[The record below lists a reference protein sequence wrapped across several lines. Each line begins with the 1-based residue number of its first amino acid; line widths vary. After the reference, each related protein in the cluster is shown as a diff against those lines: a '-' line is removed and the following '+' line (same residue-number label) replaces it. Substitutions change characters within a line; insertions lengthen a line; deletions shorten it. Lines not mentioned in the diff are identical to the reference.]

1 LFNVLIFSISYLVF
15 LQENPDGLIK
25 LFSLRSIVIFA
36 NQGLENEEKYMEK
49 IWNLKKQG
57 DPNEIKHL
65 SAALNV
71 NMTIARL
78 LVQRRITTF
87 NEAKAF
93 FRPRL
98 SDLLDPFLMKDMDKA
113 VARLELAI
121 ANQEKV
127 LVYGDYDVDGTTS
140 VALMYTFL
148 KPRLNHIEY
157 YIPDRYSE
165 GYGVSPKSIDYAA
178 DNGFSLIIALDCG
191 IKAVD
196 KITDAKNRGLDFV
209 ICDHH
214 NPDDEVPPAIAVLDP
229 KQADCNYPYKELS
242 GCGVGF
248 KLLQAYCQ
256 KNEVEM
262 EEIYDLLD
270 LVVVSIASDIVPIT
284 GENRVLAYYGLKK
297 LNSNPGMGLQTIIN
311 LAGINGTE
319 ITISDIVFK
328 IGPRLNAS
336 GRIEHGKKSV
346 QILVS
351 IDEDK
356 SDTLGEEIDSFN
368 EIRKTLDR
376 DITQDALD
384 MIEKDPDMKNMNST
398 VLYNRDW
405 HKGVVGIVASRVTEQ
420 YYRPTIILTE
430 SNGMATG
437 SARSVK
443 DFDLYEAIGQCSDL
457 LESYGGHMYA
467 AGLTLRI
474 ENIPEFCRR
483 FEEIVTRQ
491 LTDLSQVQSIE
502 VDAKITLSEI
512 TPRFYRILKQFAPYG
527 PHNMTP
533 VFVTEDVFDAGTSRL
548 VGKNKEHL
556 KLDLVEPDV
565 NSGIF
570 PGIAFNQSDKF
581 DLITSGLPF
590 DVCYSITENEYRG
603 KTSLQLF
610 IRDIKKRDIF

>member
-1 LFNVLIFSISYLVF
+1 MIHELRTFNRYARFISHCNLY
-15 LQENPDGLIK
+15 IC
-25 LFSLRSIVIFA
+25 RSTAVNSQIHH
-36 NQGLENEEKYMEK
+36 MEK

-57 DPNEIKHL
+57 DQNELKHL

-71 NMTIARL
+71 NMVIARL
-78 LVQRRITTF
+78 LVQRGIKTY

-98 SDLLDPFLMKDMDKA
+98 SDLHDPFLMKDMGKA
-113 VARLELAI
+113 VERLERAI
-121 ANQEKV
+121 ENQEKV
-127 LVYGDYDVDGTTS
+127 IVYGDYDVDGTTS
-140 VALMYTFL
+140 VALMYSFL
-148 KPRLNHIEY
+148 KSRIEHIEY

-165 GYGVSPKSIDYAA
+165 GYGISPKSIDYAVS
-178 DNGFSLIIALDCG
+178 NGFTLVVALDCG

-196 KITDAKNRGLDFV
+196 KIANAKSRGLDFI

-214 NPDDEVPPAIAVLDP
+214 NPDDVVPDAEAVLDP
-229 KQADCNYPYKELS
+229 KQVDCNYPYKELS

-248 KLLQAYCQ
+248 KLAQAFCQ
-256 KNEVEM
+256 KNEIDP

-270 LVVVSIASDIVPIT
+270 LVAVSIASDIVPIT

-297 LNSNPGMGLQTIIN
+297 LNSNPGIGLQTIIN
-311 LAGINGTE
+311 LAGISGTE

-351 IDEDK
+351 KDEEKSDIIGEKIDE
-356 SDTLGEEIDSFN
+356 FN

-376 DITQDALD
+376 DITQEALD
-384 MIEKDPDMKNMNST
+384 MIENSEELQSMNST

-420 YYRPTIILTE
+420 FYRPTVILTE
-430 SNGMATG
+430 SNGLATG
-437 SARSVK
+437 SARSVR

-467 AGLTLRI
+467 AGLTMRI
-474 ENIPEFCRR
+474 ENIPEFKRR
-483 FEEIVTRQ
+483 FEEIVSSQ
-491 LTDLSQVQSIE
+491 ITDLQQTQTIE
-502 VDAKITLSEI
+502 VDAKIPLSEI
-512 TPRFYRILKQFAPYG
+512 TPRFFRILKQFAPFG
-527 PHNMTP
+527 PHNNAP

-548 VGKNKEHL
+548 VGKNQEHL

-570 PGIAFNQSDKF
+570 PGIAFNQSDAF
-581 DLITSGLPF
+581 DVITSGSPF
-590 DVCYSITENEYRG
+590 DVCYNIAENEYRG
-603 KTSLQLF
+603 KTNLQLF
-610 IRDIKKRDIF
+610 IKDIKKRDIF

>member
-1 LFNVLIFSISYLVF
+1 M
-15 LQENPDGLIK
+15 D
-25 LFSLRSIVIFA
+25 
-36 NQGLENEEKYMEK
+36 K

-57 DPNEIKHL
+57 DLNEVKHL

-71 NMTIARL
+71 NMVIARL
-78 LVQRRITTF
+78 LVQRGIKTF

-98 SDLLDPFLMKDMDKA
+98 SDLLNPFLMKDMDKA
-113 VARLELAI
+113 VFRIEQAI
-121 ANQEKV
+121 ANKEKV
-127 LVYGDYDVDGTTS
+127 IVYGDYDVDGTTS
-140 VALMYTFL
+140 VAMMYSFL
-148 KPRLNHIEY
+148 KSRIEQIEY

-165 GYGVSPKSIDYAA
+165 GYGISPKSINYAI
-178 DNGFSLIIALDCG
+178 DNGFTLMIALDCG

-196 KITDAKNRGLDFV
+196 KIADAKERGLDYI

-214 NPDDEVPPAIAVLDP
+214 NPGDEIPPAYAVLDP
-229 KQADCNYPYKELS
+229 KQPDCNYPNKELS

-256 KNEVEM
+256 KNNIEQD
-262 EEIYDLLD
+262 EIYDMLD
-270 LVVVSIASDIVPIT
+270 LLVVSIASDIVPIV
-284 GENRVLAYYGLKK
+284 GENRVMAYYGLKK
-297 LNSNPGMGLQTIIN
+297 LNTNPGIGLQTIIN
-311 LAGINGTE
+311 LAGIADTE

-351 IDEDK
+351 DDEEK
-356 SDTLGEEIDSFN
+356 SDLIGEEIDSFN

-376 DITQDALD
+376 DITLDALE
-384 MIEKDPDMKNMNST
+384 MIERSEELKNMNST

-420 YYRPTIILTE
+420 YYRPSIILTE
-430 SNGMATG
+430 SNGLATG
-437 SARSVK
+437 SARSVR
-443 DFDLYEAIGQCSDL
+443 DFDLYEAIGKCSDL

-467 AGLTLRI
+467 AGLTLKI
-474 ENIPEFCRR
+474 ENIPAFRKR
-483 FEEIVTRQ
+483 FEEIVTNQ
-491 LTDLSQVQSIE
+491 ITDMQQTQTIE

-512 TPRFYRILKQFAPYG
+512 TPRFYRILKQFAPFG
-527 PHNMTP
+527 PHNMSP
-533 VFVTEDVFDAGTSRL
+533 VFVTEDVYDAGTSRR
-548 VGKNKEHL
+548 VGKNMEHL

-570 PGIAFNQSDKF
+570 AGIAFNQSQAF
-581 DLITSGLPF
+581 DLITSGSPF
-590 DVCYSITENEYRG
+590 DICYSIAENDYRG
-603 KTSLQLF
+603 KTNLQLF
-610 IRDIKKRDIF
+610 IKDIKKRDIF

>member
-1 LFNVLIFSISYLVF
+1 M
-15 LQENPDGLIK
+15 DK
-25 LFSLRSIVIFA
+25 L
-36 NQGLENEEKYMEK
+36 
-49 IWNLKKQG
+49 WNLKKQC
-57 DPNEIKHL
+57 DQNEVKHL

-71 NMTIARL
+71 NMVIARL
-78 LVQRRITTF
+78 LVQRGIKTY

-98 SDLLDPFLMKDMDKA
+98 SDLHDPFLMKDMDKA
-113 VARLELAI
+113 VERLDRAV

-127 LVYGDYDVDGTTS
+127 IVYGDYDVDGTTS
-140 VALMYTFL
+140 VALMYLFL
-148 KPRLNHIEY
+148 KERIKEIEY

-165 GYGVSPKSIDYAA
+165 GYGISPKSIDYAVE
-178 DNGFSLIIALDCG
+178 NGYSLVVALDCG
-191 IKAVD
+191 IKAVE
-196 KITDAKNRGLDFV
+196 KIAKAKERGLDFI

-214 NPDDEVPPAIAVLDP
+214 NPGDKVPDAAAVLDP
-229 KQADCNYPYKELS
+229 KQPGCKYPYKELS

-248 KLLQAYCQ
+248 KLLQAYSK
-256 KNEVEM
+256 KNEIEY

-270 LVVVSIASDIVPIT
+270 LVAVSIAADIVPIT

-297 LNSNPGMGLQTIIN
+297 LNSNPGVGLQTIIN
-311 LAGINGTE
+311 FAGISGTE

-351 IDEDK
+351 DDEDK
-356 SDTLGEEIDSFN
+356 SDLLGEEIDSFN

-376 DITQDALD
+376 DITLDALD
-384 MIEKDPDMKNMNST
+384 MIEKSAELKSMNST

-420 YYRPTIILTE
+420 FYRPTIILTE
-430 SNGMATG
+430 SNGLATG
-437 SARSVK
+437 SARSVR

-467 AGLTLRI
+467 AGLTMKI
-474 ENIPEFCRR
+474 ENIPEFRRR

-491 LTDLSQVQSIE
+491 IKDKQQVQSID

-512 TPRFYRILKQFAPYG
+512 TPRFFRILKQFAPFG
-527 PHNMTP
+527 PHNMMP
-533 VFVTEDVFDAGTSRL
+533 IFVTEDVFDAGTSRL

-570 PGIAFNQSDKF
+570 PGIAFNQSEAY
-581 DLITSGLPF
+581 DLITSGSPF
-590 DVCYSITENEYRG
+590 DICYSVHENEYRG
-603 KTSLQLF
+603 KTNLQLY

>member
-1 LFNVLIFSISYLVF
+1 
-15 LQENPDGLIK
+15 
-25 LFSLRSIVIFA
+25 
-36 NQGLENEEKYMEK
+36 MER

-57 DPNEIKHL
+57 DQNEVKHL

-71 NMTIARL
+71 NMVIARL
-78 LVQRRITTF
+78 LVQRGITTF

-98 SDLLDPFLMKDMDKA
+98 SDLHDPFLMKDMDKA
-113 VARLELAI
+113 VVRLQQAI
-121 ANQEKV
+121 ENKEKV
-127 LVYGDYDVDGTTS
+127 IVYGDYDVDGTTS
-140 VALMYTFL
+140 VAMMYSFL
-148 KPRLNHIEY
+148 KPRIEEIEY

-165 GYGVSPKSIDYAA
+165 GYGISPKSIDYAVE
-178 DNGFSLIIALDCG
+178 NGYTLIVALDCG

-196 KITDAKNRGLDFV
+196 KIAKAKERGLDFI

-214 NPDDEVPPAIAVLDP
+214 NPDDEVPPAAAVLDP
-229 KQADCNYPYKELS
+229 KQSDCNYPYKELS

-256 KNEVEM
+256 KFELEF

-270 LVVVSIASDIVPIT
+270 LLVVSIASDIVPIT

-297 LNSNPGMGLQTIIN
+297 INSNPGIGLQTIIN
-311 LAGINGTE
+311 FAGLNGSE

-351 IDEDK
+351 NDEDK
-356 SDTLGEEIDSFN
+356 SDLLGEEIDSFN

-376 DITQDALD
+376 DITQEALD
-384 MIEKDPDMKNMNST
+384 MIEHDEDLKNMNGT

-405 HKGVVGIVASRVTEQ
+405 HKGVVGIVASRVTEK

-430 SNGMATG
+430 SNGLATG
-437 SARSVK
+437 SARSVR

-467 AGLTLRI
+467 AGLTMRI
-474 ENIPEFCRR
+474 ENIPEFKRR
-483 FEEIVTRQ
+483 FEDIVTRQ
-491 LTDLSQVQSIE
+491 ITDMQQTQTIE
-502 VDAKITLSEI
+502 IDAKIPLSEI
-512 TPRFYRILKQFAPYG
+512 TPRFYRILKQFAPFG

-533 VFVTEDVFDAGTSRL
+533 VFMTEDVFDAGTSRV
-548 VGKNKEHL
+548 VGKKEEHL

-570 PGIAFNQSDKF
+570 AGIAFNQSDAY
-581 DLITSGLPF
+581 DLISSGLPF
-590 DVCYSITENEYRG
+590 DICYSIAENEYRG
-603 KTSLQLF
+603 KKNLQLY
-610 IRDIKKRDIF
+610 IRDIKRRDIF

>member
-1 LFNVLIFSISYLVF
+1 M
-15 LQENPDGLIK
+15 D
-25 LFSLRSIVIFA
+25 R
-36 NQGLENEEKYMEK
+36 

-57 DPNEIKHL
+57 DQNEVKHL

-71 NMTIARL
+71 NMVIARL
-78 LVQRRITTF
+78 LVQRGIKTYP
-87 NEAKAF
+87 EAKAF

-98 SDLLDPFLMKDMDKA
+98 SDLHDPFLMKDMDKA
-113 VARLELAI
+113 VARLDKAVE
-121 ANQEKV
+121 NKEKV
-127 LVYGDYDVDGTTS
+127 IVYGDYDVDGTTS
-140 VALMYTFL
+140 VALMYSFL
-148 KPRLNHIEY
+148 KQRIKDIEY

-165 GYGVSPKSIDYAA
+165 GYGISPKSIDYAVEK
-178 DNGFSLIIALDCG
+178 GVTLIVALDCG
-191 IKAVD
+191 IKAVE
-196 KITDAKNRGLDFV
+196 KIAKAKERGIDFI

-214 NPDDEVPPAIAVLDP
+214 NPDDEVPPAVAVLDA
-229 KQADCNYPYKELS
+229 KQSDCNYPYKELS

-248 KLLQAYCQ
+248 KLLQGYC
-256 KNEVEM
+256 KKHDIDY

-270 LVVVSIASDIVPIT
+270 LVAVSIAADIVPIT

-297 LNSNPGMGLQTIIN
+297 LNSNPGIGLQTIIN
-311 LAGINGTE
+311 FAGISGTE

-351 IDEDK
+351 TDEDK
-356 SDTLGEEIDSFN
+356 SDLLGEEIDSFN

-384 MIEKDPDMKNMNST
+384 TIENSPEFKGKNST

-430 SNGMATG
+430 SNGLATG
-437 SARSVK
+437 SARSVR

-467 AGLTLRI
+467 AGLTMKI
-474 ENIPEFCRR
+474 ENIPEFRSR
-483 FEEIVTRQ
+483 FEEIVTKQ
-491 LTDLSQVQSIE
+491 ITDKQQIQSIE
-502 VDAKITLSEI
+502 VDAKIALSEI
-512 TPRFYRILKQFAPYG
+512 TPRFYRILKQFAPFG

-548 VGKNKEHL
+548 VGKNQEHL

-570 PGIAFNQSDKF
+570 PGIAFNQSDAY
-581 DLITSGLPF
+581 DVITSGSPF
-590 DVCYSITENEYRG
+590 DVCYSINENEYRG
-603 KTSLQLF
+603 KTNLQLF
-610 IRDIKKRDIF
+610 IRDIKKREFLD

>member
-1 LFNVLIFSISYLVF
+1 MICFDMNGHFV
-15 LQENPDGLIK
+15 
-25 LFSLRSIVIFA
+25 SLHIHWKNIHKR
-36 NQGLENEEKYMEK
+36 GMDK
-49 IWNLKKQG
+49 IWDLKKQG
-57 DPNEIKHL
+57 DQNEVKHL

-71 NMTIARL
+71 NMVIARL
-78 LVQRRITTF
+78 LVQRGIKTY

-98 SDLLDPFLMKDMDKA
+98 SDLHDPFLMKDMDKA
-113 VARLELAI
+113 VERLQRAVD
-121 ANQEKV
+121 NQEKV
-127 LVYGDYDVDGTTS
+127 IVYGDYDVDGTTS
-140 VALMYTFL
+140 VALMYQFL
-148 KPRLNHIEY
+148 KQRIKEIEY

-165 GYGVSPKSIDYAA
+165 GYGISPKSIDYAVE
-178 DNGFSLIIALDCG
+178 NGFTLVVALDCG
-191 IKAVD
+191 IKAVE
-196 KITDAKNRGLDFV
+196 KIGKAKERGLDFI

-214 NPDDEVPPAIAVLDP
+214 NPGDQIPPAAAVLDP
-229 KQADCNYPYKELS
+229 KQPECNYPYKELS

-248 KLLQAYCQ
+248 KLLQAYS
-256 KNEVEM
+256 KHNDIDY

-270 LVVVSIASDIVPIT
+270 LVAVSIAADIVPIT

-297 LNSNPGMGLQTIIN
+297 LNSNPGVGLQTIIN
-311 LAGINGTE
+311 FAGINGSE

-351 IDEDK
+351 DDEDK
-356 SDTLGEEIDSFN
+356 SDLLGEEIDSFN

-376 DITQDALD
+376 DITQEALD
-384 MIEKDPDMKNMNST
+384 MIEGNEELKDMNST

-420 YYRPTIILTE
+420 YYRPTVILTE

-437 SARSVK
+437 SARSVR

-467 AGLTLRI
+467 AGLTMRI
-474 ENIPEFCRR
+474 ENIPAFKQR

-491 LTDLSQVQSIE
+491 ITDQQQIQTVE

-512 TPRFYRILKQFAPYG
+512 TPRFFRILKQFAPFG

-570 PGIAFNQSDKF
+570 PGIAFNQSDAY
-581 DLITSGLPF
+581 DLITSGSPF
-590 DVCYSITENEYRG
+590 DICYSITENEYRG
-603 KTSLQLF
+603 KTNLQLF

>member
-1 LFNVLIFSISYLVF
+1 
-15 LQENPDGLIK
+15 
-25 LFSLRSIVIFA
+25 
-36 NQGLENEEKYMEK
+36 MEK
-49 IWNLKKQG
+49 IWELKKQG

-78 LVQRRITTF
+78 LVQRGIKTF

-98 SDLLDPFLMKDMDKA
+98 SDLHDPFLMKDMEKA

-148 KPRLNHIEY
+148 KPRFEHIEY

-165 GYGVSPKSIDYAA
+165 GYGISPKSIDYAA
-178 DNGFSLIIALDCG
+178 DNGFSLVIALDCG

-196 KITDAKNRGLDFV
+196 KISDARQRGLDFV

-214 NPDDEVPPAIAVLDP
+214 NPDEEVPPAVAVLDP
-229 KQADCNYPYKELS
+229 KQPDCNYPYKELS

-256 KNEVEM
+256 KNNIEL

-311 LAGINGTE
+311 LAGINGND

-356 SDTLGEEIDSFN
+356 SDILGEEIDSFN

-384 MIEKDPDMKNMNST
+384 MIENDPAMKAMNST

-420 YYRPTIILTE
+420 FYRPTIILTE
-430 SNGMATG
+430 SNGLATG

-467 AGLTLRI
+467 AGLTLKI
-474 ENIPEFCRR
+474 ENIPEFRRR
-483 FEEIVTRQ
+483 FEEIVTNQ
-491 LTDLSQVQSIE
+491 LTDLSQVQTID

-512 TPRFYRILKQFAPYG
+512 TPRFYRILKQFAPFG

-548 VGKNKEHL
+548 VGKNQEHL

>member
-1 LFNVLIFSISYLVF
+1 
-15 LQENPDGLIK
+15 
-25 LFSLRSIVIFA
+25 
-36 NQGLENEEKYMEK
+36 M
-49 IWNLKKQG
+49 WNLKKQG
-57 DPNEIKHL
+57 DLNEIKHL

-71 NMTIARL
+71 NITIARL
-78 LVQRRITTF
+78 LVQRGIKTF
-87 NEAKAF
+87 NEAKSF

-98 SDLLDPFLMKDMDKA
+98 SDLLDPFLMKDMEKA

-121 ANQEKV
+121 SNQEKV

-140 VALMYTFL
+140 VALMYSFL
-148 KPRLNHIEY
+148 KPRIEHIEY
-157 YIPDRYSE
+157 YIPDRYTE
-165 GYGVSPKSIDYAA
+165 GYGISPQSIDYAEK
-178 DNGFSLIIALDCG
+178 NGFSLIIAIDCG
-191 IKAVD
+191 IKAVE
-196 KITDAKNRGLDFV
+196 KITNAKERGIDFV

-214 NPDDEVPPAIAVLDP
+214 NPDDEVPPAVAVLDP
-229 KQADCNYPYKELS
+229 KQPDCPYPYKELS

-248 KLLQAYCQ
+248 KYLQAYCQ
-256 KNEVEM
+256 KNNVEL

-297 LNSNPGMGLQTIIN
+297 LNSNPGVGLQTIIN
-311 LAGINGTE
+311 FAGINGSE

-346 QILVS
+346 QILVAS
-351 IDEDK
+351 DEDK
-356 SDTLGEEIDSFN
+356 SDLLGEEIDSFN

-384 MIEKDPDMKNMNST
+384 MIVKDPEMADMKST

-420 YYRPTIILTE
+420 FYRPTIILTE

-443 DFDLYEAIGQCSDL
+443 DFDLYESIGQCSDL

-467 AGLTLRI
+467 AGLTLKI
-474 ENIPEFCRR
+474 ENVPEFRRR
-483 FEEIVTRQ
+483 FEEIVKNQ
-491 LTDLSQVQSIE
+491 VTDLQQLQTVDI
-502 VDAKITLSEI
+502 DAKITLSEI
-512 TPRFYRILKQFAPYG
+512 TPRFYRILKQFAPFG

-570 PGIAFNQSDKF
+570 PGIAFNKSDKF

-590 DVCYSITENEYRG
+590 DVCYSVAENEYRG

>member
-1 LFNVLIFSISYLVF
+1 MNRQFVS
-15 LQENPDGLIK
+15 LQIH
-25 LFSLRSIVIFA
+25 
-36 NQGLENEEKYMEK
+36 GLEMQKSGMEK

-57 DPNEIKHL
+57 DQNEVKHL

-71 NMTIARL
+71 NMVIARL
-78 LVQRRITTF
+78 LVQRGIKTF

-98 SDLLDPFLMKDMDKA
+98 SDLHDPFLMKDMDKA
-113 VARLELAI
+113 VARLEQAI
-121 ANQEKV
+121 TNQEKV
-127 LVYGDYDVDGTTS
+127 IIYGDYDVDGTTS
-140 VALMYTFL
+140 VALMYSFL
-148 KPRLNHIEY
+148 KSRINDIEY

-165 GYGVSPKSIDYAA
+165 GYGISPKSINYAI
-178 DNGFSLIIALDCG
+178 DGGVTLVIALDCG
-191 IKAVD
+191 IKAVK
-196 KITDAKNRGLDFV
+196 KIADASERGLDFI

-214 NPDDEVPPAIAVLDP
+214 NPDDEVPPAVAVLDP
-229 KQADCNYPYKELS
+229 KQSDCDYPYKELS
-242 GCGVGF
+242 GCGVGL
-248 KLLQAYCQ
+248 KLAQAYCQ
-256 KNEVEM
+256 KNNLEQEEV
-262 EEIYDLLD
+262 YDLLD
-270 LVVVSIASDIVPIT
+270 LVAVSIASDIVPIT

-297 LNSNPGMGLQTIIN
+297 LNSNPGIGLQTIIN
-311 LAGINGTE
+311 LAGLTGTE

-351 IDEDK
+351 KDEEKSDLIGEKIDE
-356 SDTLGEEIDSFN
+356 FN

-376 DITQDALD
+376 DITQEALD
-384 MIEKDPDMKNMNST
+384 MIENSTELQSMNST

-420 YYRPTIILTE
+420 YYRPTVILTE
-430 SNGMATG
+430 SNGLATG
-437 SARSVK
+437 SARSVR

-467 AGLTLRI
+467 AGLTMKI
-474 ENIPEFCRR
+474 ENIPEFKRR
-483 FEEIVTRQ
+483 FEEIVSSQ
-491 LTDLSQVQSIE
+491 ITDMQQIQTIE
-502 VDAKITLSEI
+502 VDAKIPLSEI
-512 TPRFYRILKQFAPYG
+512 TPRFYRILKQFAPFG
-527 PHNMTP
+527 PHNMSP
-533 VFVTEDVFDAGTSRL
+533 IFITEDVFDAGTSRL
-548 VGKNKEHL
+548 VGKNQEHL

-570 PGIAFNQSDKF
+570 SGIAFNQSDAF

-603 KTSLQLF
+603 KTNLQLF